1 MYLIPFHRTLMAQG
15 SLLIISGLAAYSII
29 GPKAQNMLLASLLFG
44 LASWAGV
51 WVSLKHRSGIWL
63 CLGLSL
69 TGVVIFTQRSIAN
82 LLSLIGIIQH
92 EMNFDAYNKCIA
104 VVLFMIMTMICACSL
119 LILYTYL
126 PEKEK

>member
-1 MYLIPFHRTLMAQG
+1 MPFHRTLMAQG

-29 GPKAQNMLLASLLFG
+29 GHKAQNMLLASLVFG

-51 WVSLKHRSGIWL
+51 WISLRRRSGIWIS
-63 CLGLSL
+63 LGLSL
-69 TGVVIFTQRSIAN
+69 AGTVIFTQRSIAN
-82 LLSLIGIIQH
+82 LLSLIGIVQH

-119 LILYTYL
+119 MILYTYL